1 MKRFALAFSVLFML
15 LGRSVFAVELP
26 GPLVD
31 TAWLAKHHK
40 QVVIL
45 DVRADVKSYTQAPV
59 YAKDKKTGKQ
69 VLAKVG
75 GHIPGAVLVNYKHV
89 RANRKIGNMEVDYV
103 IPTKSAFEKLVQ
115 DAGVNRDSTVIIATK
130 GVNNLDMTMATRMY
144 WQLKYYGDD
153 KIAILN
159 GGLAAWL
166 KDGHKV
172 VTSASKTKHGN
183 WLATAERKELLAT
196 SQDVAKA
203 VADKNVQLVDNRP
216 LNQYLGVAKK
226 PYVYNYG
233 HIAGAKS
240 YPNELFVA
248 AGKPATFLTTPQ
260 LKELAKQMGV
270 KSDAKTI
277 TYCNSG
283 HLASG
288 GWFIMHELLGNKHVK
303 LYDGSMHEWTKEHH
317 PVTAMKME

>member
-1 MKRFALAFSVLFML
+1 MKRLALAFSFTLIFFA
-15 LGRSVFAVELP
+15 RSSFAVELP

-40 QVVIL
+40 QVLIL
-45 DVRADVKSYTQAPV
+45 DVRADVKSYTGAPV
-59 YAKDKKTGKQ
+59 YKKDKKTGKQ

-75 GHIPGAVLVNYKHV
+75 GHIPGAVLVDYKHV
-89 RANRKIGNMEVDYV
+89 RANRTIGGMEVDYL
-103 IPTKSAFEKLVQ
+103 IPEKAGFEKLVQ
-115 DAGVNRDSTVIIATK
+115 DAGVNRDSTIVIATK
-130 GVNNLDMTMATRMY
+130 GENNLDMTMATRMY
-144 WQLKYYGDD
+144 WQLKYFGDD

-159 GGLAAWL
+159 GGVAEWI

-172 VTSASKTKHGN
+172 VSTASKAKHGN
-183 WLATAERKELLAT
+183 WVATAERNELLA
-196 SQDVAKA
+196 SSDDVAKA

-216 LNQYLGVAKK
+216 LSQYLGVAKK
-226 PYVYNYG
+226 SYVYEYG

-240 YPNELFVA
+240 YPNELFVH
-248 AGKPATFLTTPQ
+248 AGAPATFLTTPQ
-260 LKELAKQMGV
+260 LTELAKQMGIKTNE
-270 KSDAKTI
+270 KSI

-288 GWFIMHELLGNKHVK
+288 GWFIMHELLGNKNVK
-303 LYDGSMHEWTKEHH
+303 LYDGSMHEWTKEKH